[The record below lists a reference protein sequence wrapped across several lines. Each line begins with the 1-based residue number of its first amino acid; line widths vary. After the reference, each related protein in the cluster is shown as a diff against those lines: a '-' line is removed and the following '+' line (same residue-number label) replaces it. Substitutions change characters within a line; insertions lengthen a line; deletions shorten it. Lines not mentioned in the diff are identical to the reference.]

1 MAGEG
6 RVAAVTVGAVAMVEG
21 AMAEVGR
28 VVAVTVGATVEVG
41 KQEVRKEEAGGVVAV
56 VEMVEACSVAAGVK
70 VEGMKVVATVMPVVR
85 KVGLAT
91 LEELAR

>member
-1 MAGEG
+1 M
-6 RVAAVTVGAVAMVEG
+6 AVARVEG
-21 AMAEVGR
+21 AIA
-28 VVAVTVGATVEVG
+28 VEVG

-56 VEMVEACSVAAGVK
+56 VEMVEACSVAAGAK

>member
-1 MAGEG
+1 MPASQG
-6 RVAAVTVGAVAMVEG
+6 RTGMP
-21 AMAEVGR
+21 
-28 VVAVTVGATVEVG
+28 
-41 KQEVRKEEAGGVVAV
+41 

>member
-1 MAGEG
+1 MT
-6 RVAAVTVGAVAMVEG
+6 VARVEG
-21 AMAEVGR
+21 AIA
-28 VVAVTVGATVEVG
+28 VEVG

>member
-1 MAGEG
+1 M
-6 RVAAVTVGAVAMVEG
+6 AVARVEG
-21 AMAEVGR
+21 AIA
-28 VVAVTVGATVEVG
+28 VEVG